1 MSKHERWELAQMQ
14 SLPLDAKIGMTEYR
28 IREWVEYYGEDGV
41 SVSFSGGK
49 DSTVLLHIL
58 RKIYPNVKA
67 VYFDTGLE
75 YPEIRLFVKGYE
87 NVDWIKP
94 KMNFREVITK
104 YGYPF
109 ISKEVS
115 DCVQGARKY
124 LTSILQSEGS
134 AMELK
139 RSEQKCIY
147 CENTLDKK
155 GCLGMCNKHYIQ
167 YKRWG
172 DPLHSDKK
180 ERATIDGY
188 YRDGKTGRREHRIIY
203 EKYYGVILTK
213 DEVIH
218 HINFIKTDNRIEN
231 LWKYNNASEHIKAH
245 RNYEKLMDSLKP
257 NEEIVFEN
265 GSYIKRERESIQTD
279 IIAIP
284 TFLTNSQDKENIQ
297 KEIIPSNIAEEK
309 HLQSIIDGKHHYYN
323 YECDRIFET
332 ANNDIKEAIKN
343 GNIKANARL
352 KILTGTYPHREKGVE
367 TTEYSNMFSQERYKF
382 FLNAPFEIS
391 NKCCNIMK
399 KNPSHTYMRETGR
412 KPITAQMAS
421 ESRLRTQKWLQN
433 GCNAFES
440 KNPISNPMSFWTE
453 QDVLLYIKQNNLHIA
468 SVYGD
473 IVTDYAKQGQV
484 ENQMN
489 LSDFGIYCQ
498 KPVLKT
504 TGCNRTGCM
513 FCGFGLQLEKSPN
526 RFERMAETH
535 PKLLDYV
542 MRGGAFDDDGL
553 WKPDN
558 RGLGYWFVI
567 EWINIHGGLKIEIPN
582 REYYL
587 TEYQTEETKKY
598 LERKG

>member
-1 MSKHERWELAQMQ
+1 M
-14 SLPLDAKIGMTEYR
+14 
-28 IREWVEYYGEDGV
+28 
-41 SVSFSGGK
+41 
-49 DSTVLLHIL
+49 
-58 RKIYPNVKA
+58 
-67 VYFDTGLE
+67 
-75 YPEIRLFVKGYE
+75 
-87 NVDWIKP
+87 
-94 KMNFREVITK
+94 
-104 YGYPF
+104 
-109 ISKEVS
+109 
-115 DCVQGARKY
+115 
-124 LTSILQSEGS
+124 
-134 AMELK
+134 
-139 RSEQKCIY
+139 
-147 CENTLDKK
+147 
-155 GCLGMCNKHYIQ
+155 
-167 YKRWG
+167 
-172 DPLHSDKK
+172 
-180 ERATIDGY
+180 
-188 YRDGKTGRREHRIIY
+188 
-203 EKYYGVILTK
+203 
-213 DEVIH
+213 
-218 HINFIKTDNRIEN
+218 
-231 LWKYNNASEHIKAH
+231 
-245 RNYEKLMDSLKP
+245 
-257 NEEIVFEN
+257 
-265 GSYIKRERESIQTD
+265 
-279 IIAIP
+279 
-284 TFLTNSQDKENIQ
+284 TNSQDKENIQ

-343 GNIKANARL
+343 GNIKVNARL

-367 TTEYSNMFSQERYKF
+367 TTECSNMFSQERYKF

-542 MRGGAFDDDGL
+542 MRGGAFDKSDRL
-553 WKPDN
+553 WKPDGK
-558 RGLGYWFVI
+558 GLGYWFVI
-567 EWINIHGGLKIEIPN
+567 EWINAHGGFNISIPN

-587 TEYQTEETKKY
+587 AEYHTEETKKY

>member
-14 SLPLDAKIGMTEYR
+14 SLPLEAKIRMTEYR
-28 IREWVEYYGEDGV
+28 IREWVEYYGEDCV

-49 DSTVLLHIL
+49 DSTVLLHIV

-67 VYFDTGLE
+67 VFFDTGLE
-75 YPEIRLFVKGYE
+75 YPEIREFVKRYE
-87 NVDWIKP
+87 NVDWIRP

-115 DCVQGARKY
+115 GCVQGARKY
-124 LTSILQSEGS
+124 LTSILNEAQSPD
-134 AMELK
+134 
-139 RSEQKCIY
+139 R
-147 CENTLDKK
+147 
-155 GCLGMCNKHYIQ
+155 
-167 YKRWG
+167 
-172 DPLHSDKK
+172 
-180 ERATIDGY
+180 
-188 YRDGKTGRREHRIIY
+188 
-203 EKYYGVILTK
+203 
-213 DEVIH
+213 
-218 HINFIKTDNRIEN
+218 
-231 LWKYNNASEHIKAH
+231 
-245 RNYEKLMDSLKP
+245 
-257 NEEIVFEN
+257 
-265 GSYIKRERESIQTD
+265 QTD
-279 IIAIP
+279 RQHSYSY
-284 TFLTNSQDKENIQ
+284 FFDK
-297 KEIIPSNIAEEK
+297 
-309 HLQSIIDGKHHYYN
+309 
-323 YECDRIFET
+323 
-332 ANNDIKEAIKN
+332 
-343 GNIKANARL
+343 
-352 KILTGTYPHREKGVE
+352 LTGQGKYSKGVE

-433 GCNAFES
+433 GCNAFDG

-473 IVTDYAKQGQV
+473 IVTDFAKQGQV

-489 LSDFGIYCQ
+489 LSDFGMYCQ

-513 FCGFGLQLEKSPN
+513 FCGFGCHLEKSPN
-526 RFERMAETH
+526 RFERMAITH
-535 PKLLDYV
+535 PKQLDYV

-567 EWINIHGGLKIEIPN
+567 EWINVHGGLKIEIPN

-587 TEYQTEETKKY
+587 TEYQTDETRKY
-598 LERKG
+598 L